1 MFSNPLVA
9 DDAVIYSEA
18 ANATSVQLDQAFPDS
33 RSATVSSF
41 DNIIYSESDPRLR
54 QIKSQGNMGSV
65 IDLVPPAP
73 SQYDNLNPVQ
83 DGVSGA
89 VSEPVRTPSA
99 PARPNRPP
107 RPTRPANF

>member
-1 MFSNPLVA
+1 MFSNPLVV

-18 ANATSVQLDQAFPDS
+18 ANATSIQLDQAFPDS

-73 SQYDNLNPVQ
+73 SQYDNINPVC
-83 DGVSGA
+83 GA

-99 PARPNRPP
+99 PARPSRPP